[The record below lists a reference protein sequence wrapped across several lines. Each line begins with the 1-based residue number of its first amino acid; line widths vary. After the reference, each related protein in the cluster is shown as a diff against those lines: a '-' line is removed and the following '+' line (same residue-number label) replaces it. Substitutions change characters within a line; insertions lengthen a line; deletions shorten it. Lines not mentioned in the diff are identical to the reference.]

1 MSERPHDRVAD
12 RADED
17 DPLDL
22 APGEQRLVL
31 HGVTFEQYT
40 TVRDALD
47 ERAGLHMTYLRGML
61 EIMSPSSEH
70 ERVKKLLSRLLETW
84 ATEVDVPLNGYG
96 ETTFRDRVKELG
108 LEPDECYCVGAPLRD
123 VPDLAIEIALSRSV
137 VRKLDVYAGLGVPE
151 VWVWRRKRITIHVLA
166 DGAYHTAECSRVL
179 PALDLDLLL
188 RFVPADDHTAA
199 ARAYRDALRA

>member
-1 MSERPHDRVAD
+1 MSERPGDRVAD
-12 RADED
+12 HADAD

-31 HGVTFEQYT
+31 HGVTFAQYS

-47 ERAGLHMTYLRGML
+47 ERAGLHMTYLRGVL

-70 ERVKKLLSRLLETW
+70 EIVKKLLSRLLETW

-123 VPDLAIEIALSRSV
+123 VPDLAIEVVLSRSAI
-137 VRKLDVYAGLGVPE
+137 RKLDVYAGLGVPE
-151 VWVWRRKRITIHVLA
+151 VWIWRRGRMTVHVLA
-166 DGAYHTAECSRVL
+166 DDGYHTAERSRLL
-179 PALDLDLLL
+179 PTLDLDLLL
-188 RFVPADDHTAA
+188 RFVRADDHTAA